1 MIGIGFL
8 LQFDDQVFNRLKDE
22 IDELVKNAE
31 STHMKEIKGL
41 GERLFGLD
49 QLMRDAKTVVRQQ
62 GELAQAFLNVSTLL
76 LIQSSKISDKI
87 YIPGSNLYKP
97 NLYLLISESKSSE

>member
-1 MIGIGFL
+1 MSTEIINYLIKSKYLYFPL
-8 LQFDDQVFNRLKDE
+8 FYLFQFDEQVFNKLKVE

-49 QLMRDAKTVVRQQ
+49 QLMRDAKKVVQQQ
-62 GELAQAFLNVSTLL
+62 GDIAQAFLNVSNIFL
-76 LIQSSKISDKI
+76 
-87 YIPGSNLYKP
+87 NL
-97 NLYLLISESKSSE
+97 